1 MSTPS
6 ISELDSLPVL
16 DARPTAE
23 GGEAKITGSAWKLAA
38 YVFVENRLAVA
49 GLGVVVFM
57 FLFCFIGPLIYHTD
71 QINTDITQ
79 FTLPPSAA
87 HPLGTDNVGYDV
99 LGRLMVGGQT
109 SLEIGIIA
117 ALLAT
122 TFGVLWGAI
131 AGFVGGWLDQL
142 MMRIVDSMLAIPTL
156 FLLLVLAAMFVQLR
170 MSMQE
175 FTRIAND
182 LQGRVDPIL
191 LRVNRIL
198 EDSEERISSVMGD
211 TAEITRIAR
220 GQAQKVDRVVSE
232 ALERLRIQVIRADQ
246 ILTGALEVVDEAG
259 TKFRNTLWRPIRQA
273 SAVMKGIKVGLDILR
288 RQQNNKPESD
298 PVSQDEELFI

>member
-1 MSTPS
+1 MSS
-6 ISELDSLPVL
+6 WVQ
-16 DARPTAE
+16 A
-23 GGEAKITGSAWKLAA
+23 
-38 YVFVENRLAVA
+38 
-49 GLGVVVFM
+49 
-57 FLFCFIGPLIYHTD
+57 FI
-71 QINTDITQ
+71 
-79 FTLPPSAA
+79 
-87 HPLGTDNVGYDV
+87 
-99 LGRLMVGGQT
+99 
-109 SLEIGIIA
+109 IIA
-117 ALLAT
+117 
-122 TFGVLWGAI
+122 GIAI
-131 AGFVGGWLDQL
+131 AVQ
-142 MMRIVDSMLAIPTL
+142 MVI
-156 FLLLVLAAMFVQLR
+156 LAAMFVQLR